1 MIKRDDHRFV
11 CHHVHFIFPPSD
23 VCSIPSLQG
32 QSSIYISFSSPIL
45 YVHQSK
51 RHSRNLSSPNFHLI
65 PNHSPP
71 HISRPSS
78 VIGPPIPFLHP
89 PKSLLDG
96 GEDESSSNELV
107 DESHDIPQPD
117 VESEVSAL
125 VPTPDGS
132 STFAVINSEVIQKP
146 VVTPLVSTTGALH
159 GEPGPVLQYPGDLVG
174 NVSRATSQNMIQ
186 PAPTALGSTSVSS
199 HSTPKKTTTFRRL
212 VPRSARQSPAS
223 HTRNISVSSLPPR
236 LPEKVRNEV
245 HSFSASPTLS
255 PGAPE
260 HIVLT
265 PPSILVSQPSQQ
277 SNYIPQTL
285 PPTPMINFIST
296 PNEPPIALPPPVS
309 ASSSKH
315 APYRPGF
322 QPRGIY
328 RPLTDD
334 FLAIRRSIRDGE
346 GDGGIKRVERTKLE
360 RRLEKLITLHFP
372 YHASEMPGGNSKKD
386 LRPSL
391 ENRVPSS
398 FLDFRSLRS
407 LSIHDA
413 SDLFR
418 GIVIGSLSDPT
429 TTDIR
434 GWSGLS
440 VRKHSC

>member
-1 MIKRDDHRFV
+1 VIKRSDHRFV
-11 CHHVHFIFPPSD
+11 CHHVHSIFSPSN

-32 QSSIYISFSSPIL
+32 QSSICISFSSPIL

-65 PNHSPP
+65 PNQSPP

-78 VIGPPIPFLHP
+78 GIGPPIPFLHP
-89 PKSLLDG
+89 PKLLLGG
-96 GEDESSSNELV
+96 GEEESSNNELV

-132 STFAVINSEVIQKP
+132 FMFAVINSEVIQKP
-146 VVTPLVSTTGALH
+146 VVTPLVSTTGALDE
-159 GEPGPVLQYPGDLVG
+159 EPGPVLGDLVE
-174 NVSRATSQNMIQ
+174 NVNRATSQTVIQ
-186 PAPTALGSTSVSS
+186 PASTALGSSSVSS

-236 LPEKVRNEV
+236 LPEKVRNEA

-255 PGAPE
+255 SGAPE
-260 HIVLT
+260 HLVLT
-265 PPSILVSQPSQQ
+265 PPSIRELVSQPSQQ
-277 SNYIPQTL
+277 SNHIPQTL
-285 PPTPMINFIST
+285 PPAPMINLNST
-296 PNEPPIALPPPVS
+296 PNEPQMALPLPAS
-309 ASSSKH
+309 ASSSRH

-372 YHASEMPGGNSKKD
+372 YHASEMPRGNSKKD

-407 LSIHDA
+407 LNIHDA
-413 SDLFR
+413 GDLFR
-418 GIVIGSLSDPT
+418 GIVIGNLSDPT

-440 VRKHSC
+440 IRKHSC